1 MFVEGIYLYSRVS
14 RNVFS
19 SAPTPFY
26 LYYTLGWGKFQAMAW
41 QLTSNHECCG
51 QILIVTIA
59 SKHSIYIYVDD
70 FRLYSLFFIFMFLQK
85 IIKSTDTSDIIVL
98 KPSSILHI
106 LLHYSPRCTRYTT
119 PHSTSNNQYLYWTL
133 SFSSHV
139 YFSVPAGSD
148 HLLGHGNDDDW
159 IGRGV
164 LGWLQRLL
172 HHLHHRHPHDP
183 GPHSNKPKKPG
194 FL

>member
-1 MFVEGIYLYSRVS
+1 
-14 RNVFS
+14 
-19 SAPTPFY
+19 
-26 LYYTLGWGKFQAMAW
+26 
-41 QLTSNHECCG
+41 
-51 QILIVTIA
+51 
-59 SKHSIYIYVDD
+59 
-70 FRLYSLFFIFMFLQK
+70 MFLQK
-85 IIKSTDTSDIIVL
+85 IIKSTDTSDIIVF
-98 KPSSILHI
+98 KPSSVLHI

-133 SFSSHV
+133 SSHA

-183 GPHSNKPKKPG
+183 GPHSNKQKTGIFVTCNLYFRDRPILEFWLVFWELWLPNCRLIATRLLNKSRYQNRSDYSNK
-194 FL
+194 